1 MNRTYWIQ
9 LCYGNDRPDDWIP
22 SKADYPTT
30 CQVAARLLI
39 RYEAAFALVLK
50 PWVRRGT
57 VAPQRA
63 ILADFQR
70 DEVPESQRLEVF
82 L

>member
-1 MNRTYWIQ
+1 MSRTYWIQ
-9 LCYGNDRPDDWIP
+9 LCYGADREDDWIP
-22 SKADYPTT
+22 SRTDYHTT

-39 RYEAAFALVLK
+39 KQEAAFALVLK
-50 PWVRRGT
+50 PWVRPGM

-70 DEVPESQRLEVF
+70 DEMPNSKRLEVF